1 MSNRPICTKCKK
13 KFAAVN
19 YKKGEKVYYRKM
31 CDSCT
36 RNHRHH
42 KNKSP
47 WSKAGYKKKTTCEKC
62 GFEAKFYD
70 QLEVYYLDGN
80 MINIKHTN
88 LKTVCLNCLTE
99 LGHEGWNTKQG
110 DLVPD
115 F

>member
-1 MSNRPICTKCKK
+1 MKNRPICTKCKK

-19 YKKGEKVYYRKM
+19 YKKGEKVYYSKM

>member
-1 MSNRPICTKCKK
+1 MKNRPICTKCKK

-19 YKKGEKVYYRKM
+19 YRKGEKVYYRKM

-36 RNHRHH
+36 RNHRQHR
-42 KNKSP
+42 NKSP
-47 WSKAGYKKKTTCEKC
+47 WSKAGYKKKTHCEKC

-70 QLEVYYLDGN
+70 QLEVYYIDGN
-80 MINIKHTN
+80 MINIKDTN

-115 F
+115 Y